1 MSRYTST
8 IVGLLSCQNEPYLQT
23 LTTRVVGCKEI
34 PKTKKTPVKYEV
46 ELEDT
51 VLFPEGGGQPSDLGS
66 LSFGDATVPVN
77 FVKRDGLLAKH
88 EADSPVSTGTT
99 VNVKLEWARRLDHM
113 QQHTGQH
120 LLSAI
125 FDTRKLDTLSWS
137 MGDKFNYIELP
148 RKVTRDELDSV
159 QSEVNRA
166 IQDGIEISTSIV
178 KGGEEKETKEP
189 DVTAEKI
196 PDNYDVNSGVIRV
209 VKIGD
214 LDKNPCCGTHL
225 ASTREIGA
233 IALLHTQSIRGTNC
247 RVFFMCGDRVH
258 KYASEAHSVI
268 KTINS
273 QLSCHT
279 EDIESK
285 IAALNQNLKETTN
298 REKMWMTEVATF
310 TAVNA
315 KEDLKTKNMVFIYKP
330 EASLEFLN
338 VIAKEIGDL
347 AEGKTTI
354 LACGQ
359 GAAGG
364 AIMIVGDKLDEVS
377 AKVKDIVVH
386 VKGGGKGRWQGKV
399 TKWDSGAADALETY
413 ALGL

>member
-8 IVGLLSCQNEPYLQT
+8 IVGLLSCQNEPYLKT
-23 LTTRVVGCKEI
+23 LTTRVVGCTEI
-34 PKTKKTPVKYEV
+34 PKTKKTPAKYEI

-66 LSFGDATVPVN
+66 FSFDNATVPVN
-77 FVKRDGLLAKH
+77 YVKRDGLIAKH
-88 EADSPVSTGTT
+88 EVDSPVSVGTT
-99 VNVKLEWARRLDHM
+99 VNVQVEWARRYDHM

-125 FDTRKLDTLSWS
+125 FDTRKLETLGWN
-137 MGDKFNYIELP
+137 MGEKFNYVELP

-159 QSEVNRA
+159 QNEVNKA
-166 IQDGIEISTSIV
+166 IQEGIEISTAIV
-178 KGGEEKETKEP
+178 KGEDEKSESDP
-189 DVTAEKI
+189 AVTSEKI
-196 PDNYDVNSGVIRV
+196 PDNYDVSSGVIRV
-209 VKIGD
+209 VKIGE

-225 ASTREIGA
+225 TSTREIGA
-233 IALLHTQSIRGTNC
+233 ISLLHTQSIRGTNC

-258 KYASEAHSVI
+258 KYATEAHSVI
-268 KTINS
+268 KMINS

-285 IAALNQNLKETTN
+285 ITALNQSLKESLN
-298 REKMWMTEVATF
+298 REKMWMTDVAAF
-310 TAVNA
+310 TAS
-315 KEDLKTKNMVFIYKP
+315 KSKQELETKGMSFVYKP
-330 EASLEFLN
+330 EASMDFLN
-338 VIAKEIGDL
+338 LVAKEIGDL
-347 AEGKTTI
+347 GEGKTAI

-359 GAAGG
+359 GTAGG
-364 AIMIVGDKLDEVS
+364 AIMIIGDNLDAVS

-399 TKWDSGAADALETY
+399 TKWEMGAAEALETY
-413 ALGL
+413 ALKL